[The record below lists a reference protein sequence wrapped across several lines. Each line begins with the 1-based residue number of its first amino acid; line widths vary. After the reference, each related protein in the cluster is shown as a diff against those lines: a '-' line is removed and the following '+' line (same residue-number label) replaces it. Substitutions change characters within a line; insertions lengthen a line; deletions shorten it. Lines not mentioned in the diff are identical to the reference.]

1 LVWSHYP
8 GCTHTEIR
16 QALQQSAEDLGVAG
30 RDDIYGYG
38 LVKAQG
44 ALDYL
49 AANPCN
55 DDTMCPEPEP
65 EPPLDSDNDGLT
77 DAEEATHGTNPN
89 DPDSDN
95 DGLDDG
101 EEVHNYQ
108 TNPTEEDS
116 DNDGLNDGQE
126 IIAGTDP
133 NDSDSDNDG
142 IDDGDE
148 LDIGTDPLKEDTDGD
163 STIDGEDDCPL
174 DPNKTKPGMCLFYCV
189 DYCCIHLIPNHLI
202 LATSIIYRCLW
213 LRSIRR

>member
-1 LVWSHYP
+1 MVWSHYP
-8 GCTHTEIR
+8 RCTHTEIR
-16 QALQQSAEDLGVAG
+16 QALQQSAEDLGIQG

-38 LVKAQG
+38 LVKAKG

-49 AANPCN
+49 DANPCN
-55 DDTMCPEPEP
+55 NDSMCPEP

-77 DAEEATHGTNPN
+77 N
-89 DPDSDN
+89 
-95 DGLDDG
+95 
-101 EEVHNYQ
+101 
-108 TNPTEEDS
+108 TEEDTH
-116 DNDGLNDGQE
+116 
-126 IIAGTDP
+126 GTDP

-213 LRSIRR
+213 LRSARR